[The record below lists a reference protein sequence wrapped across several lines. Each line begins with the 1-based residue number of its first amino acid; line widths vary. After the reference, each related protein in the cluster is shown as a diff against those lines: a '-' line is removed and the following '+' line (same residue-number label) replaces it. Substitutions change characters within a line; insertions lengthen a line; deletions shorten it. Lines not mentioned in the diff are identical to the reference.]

1 MKLAVFGAGGF
12 IGSHLIEHLLQRGH
26 DVIGL
31 DREDDK
37 IEHLGRERFTFFK
50 EDVRHNPDLADD
62 MVASA
67 DVVVD
72 LLAHANPS
80 LYVEM
85 PLEVVDL
92 NFFEN
97 LKIAERC
104 IAHGK
109 RLIQY
114 SSCEVYGKPT
124 SEEVS
129 WHEDF
134 SPMVYGPIDKHRWIY
149 ASAKQLLERI
159 LRVHYDAGE
168 LQFSTIRPFNFIG
181 PRLDYLVPA
190 GTTGGPRVFAHFMSA
205 LLTGGPISLVNAGHV
220 SRTFTSIYDA
230 NEAFQVIL
238 DNPGATDGGAFNIGN
253 PANHTTIR
261 DFAATMV
268 RLYGELTGRS
278 PLCEIRVQSGEQFY
292 GSTYE
297 DSDRLPPT
305 ISKLEALGWSPVRDL
320 EETLRDAMLF
330 YLNNEELDQFE
341 PKGKDLPRSAAT
353 TSA

>member
-1 MKLAVFGAGGF
+1 MKLAIFGAGGF
-12 IGSHLIEHLLQRGH
+12 IGSHLVEHFLHRGY

-37 IEHLGRERFTFFK
+37 
-50 EDVRHNPDLADD
+50 VRHLLGMPFVFYKTDIRQSPELVDE
-62 MVASA
+62 MVAEA

-92 NFFEN
+92 NFYEN
-97 LKIAERC
+97 LRIAERC

-124 SEEVS
+124 PGSVS
-129 WHEDF
+129 WHEDS
-134 SPMVYGPIDKHRWIY
+134 SPMVYGPINKHRWIY

-159 LRVHYDAGE
+159 LRVHYDEGR
-168 LQFSTIRPFNFIG
+168 LHLSTIRPFNFIG

-205 LLTGGPISLVNAGHV
+205 LLTGGPMYLVNGGHV

-230 NEAFQVIL
+230 NEAFQAVL
-238 DNPGATDGGAFNIGN
+238 ENPEAADGEAFNIGN
-253 PANHTTIR
+253 PLNHIPIR
-261 DFAATMV
+261 ELAATMV
-268 RLYGELTGRS
+268 RIYGELTGTG
-278 PLCEIRVQSGEQFY
+278 PLCEIQVQSGEEFY
-292 GSTYE
+292 GSGYE
-297 DSDRLPPT
+297 DSDRLPPD
-305 ISKLEALGWSPVRDL
+305 ISKLEALGWAPTRSL
-320 EETLRDAMLF
+320 EETLRDTMSF
-330 YLNNEELDQFE
+330 YLKGEELNHFE
-341 PKGKDLPRSAAT
+341 PIVVSPT
-353 TSA
+353 